1 MTSARGHSRTRR
13 WATPVLVGIAM
24 ALTAGLLSAHDF
36 WIVPDAFQVSAG
48 GTLEIR
54 GQTSTKFPT
63 SLGAVTPERVAE
75 ARLIGASSDERLTQ
89 LSTSGK
95 SLLIRHRPTTP
106 GQHIVAVALV
116 ARSTRTTPERLKRYI
131 ALEGAPALAE
141 RHEREGAFPK
151 TDSVTQI
158 SAKFAKTL
166 VEVGQG
172 GSRAFARTVG
182 HELELVPVNDPS
194 ALHAGDSLV
203 VRLLYHGRPVAG
215 AHLHAGA
222 APTGLT
228 ATSDSAQA
236 AAAPAAKDIS
246 VETGPDGTARIRV
259 GEPGLWNVRTVHAAA
274 APGTPGASGG
284 PWEAFFATL
293 VFNVT
298 ATNGASGSAGDSI
311 DVAAVVQ
318 RFDALMAAGD
328 SAGILALLADDA
340 VVLESGGMET
350 RAEFRAHH
358 LPADINFARA
368 VKGQQGPI
376 TVRVEGD
383 VAWASSTTIMEGEL
397 RGRQINS
404 VSAELIVFSRESGTW
419 KIRAIHWSSRNRRP
433 PGGP

>member
-1 MTSARGHSRTRR
+1 MRR
-13 WATPVLVGIAM
+13 WVPPLSAGIAI
-24 ALTAGLLSAHDF
+24 ALTAGVLSAHDF
-36 WIVPDAFQVSAG
+36 WIIPDAFQLSVG
-48 GTLEIR
+48 GTLEVR
-54 GQTSTKFPT
+54 GQTSTRFPT
-63 SLGAVTPERVAE
+63 SLSAVTPERVAE
-75 ARLIGASSDERLTQ
+75 ARLIGATSDERLTE

-106 GQHIVAVALV
+106 GQRIVAVALV
-116 ARSTRTTPERLKRYI
+116 SRSTRTTPERLKRYI

-141 RHEREGAFPK
+141 RYEREGAYPK

-166 VEVGQG
+166 VEVGHG

-182 HELELVPVNDPS
+182 HALELVAVNDPS
-194 ALHAGDSLV
+194 ALHAGDTLV
-203 VRLLYHGRPVAG
+203 VRLLSYGRPVAG

-228 ATSDSAQA
+228 AMSDSAEV

-246 VETGPDGTARIRV
+246 AETGLDGAARIVV
-259 GEPGLWNVRTVHAAA
+259 GQAGLWNVRTVYA
-274 APGTPGASGG
+274 APAPGAPEAVGR

-293 VFNVT
+293 VFNVP
-298 ATNGASGSAGDSI
+298 AANGASGSVGDSS

-328 SAGILALLADDA
+328 SAGILALLAADA

-350 RAEFRAHH
+350 RAEFRSHH

-376 TVRVEGD
+376 TVRVQGE
-383 VAWASSTTIMEGEL
+383 VAWASSTTIMEGES

-404 VSAELIVFSRESGTW
+404 VSAELMVLSRESGTW
-419 KIRAIHWSSRNRRP
+419 KIRAIHWSSRSRRP